1 MNIWPLARL
10 KLQWLGGPAREF
22 LNSEYRQMIP
32 VIVLN
37 LVSSTGRRAKIGAA
51 LASLGIAHRFL
62 DGRRFEPDEL
72 EQLAPRSAR
81 LFDRQL
87 TSGEI
92 GSAASHL
99 AAIREIAAGPDEFAC
114 VLEDDADFLSSD
126 IVQFL
131 DPANLRAVPSFDV
144 LRLVSDPD
152 RWNRPAWQISEIH
165 GRGVYAMSRPGWGAQ
180 GQIFS
185 RKGARKIAAQTK
197 VVRAP
202 IDFALYHDCHVGG
215 LRVVEV
221 RPGLIQHDLQH
232 IHTEL
237 QLLSDIGSRPE
248 PDRSLRQKLTRMYW
262 RRRRKLLVA
271 LRFIQAW
278 GIGGLARILT
288 QWPPRALF
296 K

>member
-1 MNIWPLARL
+1 
-10 KLQWLGGPAREF
+10 
-22 LNSEYRQMIP
+22 MIP

-152 RWNRPAWQISEIH
+152 RWNWPAWQISEIH

-185 RKGARKIAAQTK
+185 REGPEDSGANQGRQSTDRLCALPRLPRRRPSSRRSPPRIDPTRSAAHPYRIAVAERYRLSAGARSVPSSKIDLHVLATAAKTPG
-197 VVRAP
+197 RAT
-202 IDFALYHDCHVGG
+202 LHSGMGHC
-215 LRVVEV
+215 
-221 RPGLIQHDLQH
+221 
-232 IHTEL
+232 
-237 QLLSDIGSRPE
+237 
-248 PDRSLRQKLTRMYW
+248 
-262 RRRRKLLVA
+262 
-271 LRFIQAW
+271 
-278 GIGGLARILT
+278 GLARILM
-288 QWPPRALF
+288 QWPPHALF